1 VDRWA
6 WNLPRLVLLALA
18 ALWALQRAILLLGT
32 RAKFLCPQALQ
43 MLAQV
48 VPFRL
53 PLAQADQDQVEL
65 CLSLPEQ
72 A

>member
-1 VDRWA
+1 
-6 WNLPRLVLLALA
+6 
-18 ALWALQRAILLLGT
+18 LQRVILLLGT